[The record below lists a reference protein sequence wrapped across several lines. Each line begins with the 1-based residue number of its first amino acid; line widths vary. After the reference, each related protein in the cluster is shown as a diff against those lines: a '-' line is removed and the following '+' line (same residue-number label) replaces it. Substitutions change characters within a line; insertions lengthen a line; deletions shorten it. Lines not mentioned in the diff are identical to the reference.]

1 MYAPRD
7 RERHH
12 EIALLF
18 SPRLPPRRTKRE
30 RKAGARATS
39 LKFVR
44 GTLDFFLFFRESRES
59 VTQRAVHRHNR
70 VTTSALIAVL
80 ERTNL
85 FTRCLLRFVPYF
97 FPLFDQ
103 LVSLIYVRRER
114 GREIERHLS
123 RLRIR
128 RKFVK
133 TKLSNNIE
141 SFGKF

>member
-1 MYAPRD
+1 M
-7 RERHH
+7 
-12 EIALLF
+12 
-18 SPRLPPRRTKRE
+18 
-30 RKAGARATS
+30 
-39 LKFVR
+39 KFVR

-59 VTQRAVHRHNR
+59 VTQRAVHRRNR

-80 ERTNL
+80 ERI
-85 FTRCLLRFVPYF
+85 CLRAASFDLSLIF
-97 FPLFDQ
+97 FPFIRPTGIVDLCKE
-103 LVSLIYVRRER
+103 RER